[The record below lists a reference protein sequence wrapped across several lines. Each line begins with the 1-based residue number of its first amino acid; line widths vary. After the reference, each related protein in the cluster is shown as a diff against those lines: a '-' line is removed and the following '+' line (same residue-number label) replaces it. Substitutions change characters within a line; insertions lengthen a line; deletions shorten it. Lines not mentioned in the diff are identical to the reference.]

1 MVEGTRSIHP
11 GAKQTGEQQREQ
23 EASTRHSDPE
33 TLILCKDKQEQRALT
48 ARAQVVSTDMNPRNR
63 RNASCF
69 KPPGQ
74 IAVLLPRFYRCLTQ
88 PFQEQFSFLFI
99 RVGCFQSIE
108 FTFHRQ
114 GFLVSLLQVHSFVVI
129 NYRSS

>member
-69 KPPGQ
+69 KALSAQGVHGLWEGRGAGRPEWVSHPFF
-74 IAVLLPRFYRCLTQ
+74 ISMLVL
-88 PFQEQFSFLFI
+88 
-99 RVGCFQSIE
+99 RVPSIS
-108 FTFHRQ
+108 T
-114 GFLVSLLQVHSFVVI
+114 
-129 NYRSS
+129 